1 MYFSGAGGFAVTPDG
16 TTGTISGEVGMRL
29 APNLFIFGNLGQFHN
44 LQPSQLQ
51 PAIDDETMTLL
62 NTGLAVTGTARA
74 PAWYT
79 SGGVRYNV
87 PSGMFLPGV
96 TPYVFGGLGLARM
109 TPTAQFTYTSGTLAG
124 ATPSPG
130 DDVTGQLI
138 SNGDFTQPASSN
150 ALMLSAGG
158 GIDVPLAPRVAV
170 EVGYRF
176 SRIALDLPINAQS
189 IVFGLVVGR

>member
-1 MYFSGAGGFAVTPDG
+1 
-16 TTGTISGEVGMRL
+16 
-29 APNLFIFGNLGQFHN
+29 
-44 LQPSQLQ
+44 
-51 PAIDDETMTLL
+51 
-62 NTGLAVTGTARA
+62 
-74 PAWYT
+74 
-79 SGGVRYNV
+79 
-87 PSGMFLPGV
+87 MFLPGV